1 MFDAATLDNIISIL
15 DYTLLGLFIA
25 FFVVLVLAFLRG
37 LFRGW
42 RYATYRLVFFT
53 LFVVL
58 AFLTARPLAQMVGT
72 MDISSFGLPALNFSL
87 NVDGTTINVS
97 AAWTT
102 PLDTIASVVDQ
113 ILRGM
118 DIDMNPA
125 DLVNYSYSLALSLI
139 TIILLFADAILI
151 SIFGTLFIW
160 IMWHLA
166 FKRFIKKSKRKA
178 SYKKGKLMGGLLNA
192 VTCFVCLTLA
202 IFPLTSI
209 INGVNNGWNK
219 AKENSEVTLKTVDND
234 FYNDLDQ
241 LLKTYE

>member
-1 MFDAATLDNIISIL
+1 MFDEATLDNIISIL

-25 FFVVLVLAFLRG
+25 FLVVLVLAFFRG

-58 AFLTARPLAQMVGT
+58 AFLTARPLAQMLGT

-87 NVDGTTINVS
+87 NVSGTTINVS

-102 PLDTIASVVDQ
+102 PLDTIASVADQ

-118 DIDMNPA
+118 DINMNPA
-125 DLVNYSYSLALSLI
+125 DLVNYSYSLALSFI

-151 SIFGTLFIW
+151 AIFGTLFIW
-160 IMWHLA
+160 FMWHLA
-166 FKRFIKKSKRKA
+166 FNRFIKKSKRKA
-178 SYKKGKLMGGLLNA
+178 SYKKGNRPSYIKAAPEAVSRPLYERFVRRVGELTGGPVATGVFGADMQVALLNDGP
-192 VTCFVCLTLA
+192 VT
-202 IFPLTSI
+202 IWIDSK
-209 INGVNNGWNK
+209 NK
-219 AKENSEVTLKTVDND
+219 E
-234 FYNDLDQ
+234 
-241 LLKTYE
+241 